1 METGDSPTVSLDSDL
16 REDSDMREVGNLAKG
31 GKDVGIDISEVYS
44 PPRVAKVA
52 TRRKLKAGTSFDITT
67 CDENG
72 IPWDLLKPEIQEKCR
87 KRIIK
92 EKPKLLIGSVMCR
105 DWSQIMNINWDRMEP
120 EEIERRMKEAQIHLE
135 FVCSLYKL
143 QHDAGRYFAHEH
155 PQTARSWEQ
164 DIIKET
170 IEENEGRPAGDR
182 PMPVRLDVDHAHG
195 RDSSSAEAD
204 EDHDERP
211 RHEDDFEQA
220 MQSGKSRAKACTA
233 GRWKEDKRSTRIS

>member
-16 REDSDMREVGNLAKG
+16 KEDSDMREMGNLAKG
-31 GKDVGIDISEVYS
+31 GNDVGIDISEVYS

-135 FVCSLYKL
+135 FVCSLYNFSMTQADTSPTNTPK
-143 QHDAGRYFAHEH
+143 QPGRGNR
-155 PQTARSWEQ
+155 TSSKRRS
-164 DIIKET
+164 
-170 IEENEGRPAGDR
+170 
-182 PMPVRLDVDHAHG
+182 
-195 RDSSSAEAD
+195 
-204 EDHDERP
+204 
-211 RHEDDFEQA
+211 
-220 MQSGKSRAKACTA
+220 
-233 GRWKEDKRSTRIS
+233 STRRPTC